1 MAENEILGKKSLI
14 SASCVWGE
22 IGNRAS
28 EEEVSPISSLHLGVV
43 FFVFFIFFLCFLYIL
58 LWFLWIYRVEIGA
71 NGPDFGEFCSVL
83 FVSSSEGKKCL
94 AAFLRKG
101 IIWILYGSAINVT
114 DVILD
119 LSWWQRKI
127 RSP

>member
-28 EEEVSPISSLHLGVV
+28 EEEASPISSLHLGVV
-43 FFVFFIFFLCFLYIL
+43 FFVFFT
-58 LWFLWIYRVEIGA
+58 WIYRVEIGA

-83 FVSSSEGKKCL
+83 FASSSEGKKCL